1 MVCRKSTYC
10 FVDFL
15 LGKYSDKNAEY
26 LKFMIKNMT
35 YYERMAITTKTY
47 EELWSDLY
55 SNSRTPTGRSMNMY
69 LKNSINHEIYLLFL
83 IQHCHV
89 NIDIQNGDFLK
100 VDQTNQKTLSIVRVE
115 NYMKKHDLIAPLM
128 KLFVIFCHLKK
139 DMLELTE

>member
-55 SNSRTPTGRSMNMY
+55 SNSRTPTGRI
-69 LKNSINHEIYLLFL
+69 L
-83 IQHCHV
+83 
-89 NIDIQNGDFLK
+89 
-100 VDQTNQKTLSIVRVE
+100 
-115 NYMKKHDLIAPLM
+115 
-128 KLFVIFCHLKK
+128 
-139 DMLELTE
+139 